1 MLIFLRLHLLTT
13 KTPADKIKEEHMPS
27 IQLQGKIILKGTIE
41 AKTGLHIGGNSGE
54 LDIGGIDNP
63 IIRNAFNRQ
72 PYIPGSSLRGKIRGL
87 LDRHYEKDL
96 NKPVGRDVRVHECKT
111 PAEYNICPV
120 CQVFGV
126 APIQQLRGKT
136 MPTRLIVRD
145 AFLTPESLASLD
157 KADTDTDF
165 TEIKTEVA
173 IDRITSAAT
182 PRQQERVPAGAIF
195 GPVQIVHSLYTL
207 HGSDHDN
214 QLQDELAYFDTVLKG
229 MELLE
234 DDYLGGSGSRG
245 SGQIEFQNLTM
256 TFKSRECYEKPD
268 VTPITIAEDTD
279 IKDLR
284 QSDYIQKVLATI
296 HTE

>member
-1 MLIFLRLHLLTT
+1 M
-13 KTPADKIKEEHMPS
+13 
-27 IQLQGKIILKGTIE
+27 
-41 AKTGLHIGGNSGE
+41 
-54 LDIGGIDNP
+54 
-63 IIRNAFNRQ
+63 
-72 PYIPGSSLRGKIRGL
+72 RGL
-87 LDRHYEKDL
+87 LDRHLEKQL
-96 NKPVGRDVRVHECKT
+96 NQPISRDVRIHACKT
-111 PAEYNICPV
+111 QAEYSKCEV

-126 APIQQLRGKT
+126 APQGELRGKT

-145 AFLTPESLASLD
+145 TFLTPESLVSLD
-157 KADTDTDF
+157 TADTDTDY

-173 IDRITSAAT
+173 IDRITSAAI

-195 GPVQIVHSLYTL
+195 GPIQIVHSLYTR

-245 SGQIEFQNLTM
+245 SGQVEFQHLTM

-268 VTPITIAEDTD
+268 VTPITIAENTD

-284 QSDYIQKVLATI
+284 QSDYIEKVLAAVRA
-296 HTE
+296 E

>member
-1 MLIFLRLHLLTT
+1 MPTIQLHGKIFL
-13 KTPADKIKEEHMPS
+13 
-27 IQLQGKIILKGTIE
+27 QGTIN
-41 AKTGLHIGGNSGE
+41 ALTGLHIGGNSGE

-72 PYIPGSSLRGKIRGL
+72 PYIPGSSLRGKMRGL
-87 LDRHYEKDL
+87 LDRHFENSLEKR
-96 NKPVGRDVRVHECKT
+96 VGRDVRVHECET
-111 PAEYNICPV
+111 PTDYNGCPV

-126 APIQQLRGKT
+126 APIRQLRGKT

-145 AFLTPESLASLD
+145 TFLTPESLASLD
-157 KADTDTDF
+157 RADTDTDF

-182 PRQQERVPAGAIF
+182 PRQQERVPAGVIF
-195 GPVQIVHSLYTL
+195 GPVQIVHSLYTRR
-207 HGSDHDN
+207 GSDHDN

-245 SGQIEFQNLTM
+245 SGQIEFQHLTM

-268 VTPITIAEDTD
+268 VTPMAIAENAD

-284 QSDYIQKVLATI
+284 QSDYIEKVLAAI
-296 HTE
+296 RAE